1 MTRHTIRFLPEN
13 QEVTVAEGESFLQA
27 APLAGIPVRASC
39 GGKGTCGRC
48 RMIVREGAVRQ
59 VQTGKL
65 SPAELAAG
73 HVLACQTFPEEG
85 VVVEVP
91 EETRLAKHQVL
102 LADGPEG
109 EAGALPELDP
119 LFQKIPLQLA
129 VPTLEYSPDDAG
141 NLLAALRQRT
151 GLTDVRIDYELIKE
165 LPLIVRQG
173 DWRVTV
179 SVADLKGCP
188 EGCPKVVAVAPG
200 WKKESYYGL
209 AVDVGTTTVVA
220 ALVELGTGR
229 TAAVKGAYNQQAV
242 YGDDVISRIVY
253 AVEQKNGREALQ
265 KAVVKTIN
273 ELIGQLL
280 AQTGLSRQDIYAVVC
295 AGNTT
300 MTHLLLGIY
309 PDYLR
314 LEPYTPGVFSPPPV
328 SAAGLGLQVN
338 DRAQVYCL
346 PAIASYVGGDVIAG
360 ARVIAIDRAEE
371 LTLFIDVGTNGE
383 MVLGNREWL
392 LACACSAGPA
402 FEGSGLR
409 HGMRATPGAIERVE
423 IDPATGEPAYHTVG
437 YRKPLGICGS
447 GLIDLLSA
455 LLEAGLIDRSGQF
468 QDSGR
473 TPRLREGEEGP
484 EYVLVWAEEAG
495 SGQDIVI
502 SEAEIKNLLR
512 SKAAIFAGIKTMLK
526 KVAIPLEAI
535 EQVYIAGG
543 FGRYINIRDAV
554 AIGMFPDLPAEKY
567 RYIGNSSL
575 KGAKMVLL
583 SRRVRDEVEELAKKI
598 TYLELSAGKDFF
610 DEFVSAM
617 FLPHTDLSLFP
628 SLAGQGA

>member
-27 APLAGIPVRASC
+27 ASLAGIPVRASC

-73 HVLACQTFPEEG
+73 HVLACQTFPEG
-85 VVVEVP
+85 AVVVEVP

-102 LADGPEG
+102 LADGPES

-119 LFQKIPLQLA
+119 LFQEIPLQLA

-141 NLLAALRQRT
+141 
-151 GLTDVRIDYELIKE
+151 
-165 LPLIVRQG
+165 
-173 DWRVTV
+173 
-179 SVADLKGCP
+179 
-188 EGCPKVVAVAPG
+188 
-200 WKKESYYGL
+200 
-209 AVDVGTTTVVA
+209 
-220 ALVELGTGR
+220 
-229 TAAVKGAYNQQAV
+229 
-242 YGDDVISRIVY
+242 
-253 AVEQKNGREALQ
+253 
-265 KAVVKTIN
+265 
-273 ELIGQLL
+273 GQLL

-346 PAIASYVGGDVIAG
+346 PAIAGYVGGDVIAG

-409 HGMRATPGAIERVE
+409 HGMRATPGV
-423 IDPATGEPAYHTVG
+423 
-437 YRKPLGICGS
+437 
-447 GLIDLLSA
+447 
-455 LLEAGLIDRSGQF
+455 
-468 QDSGR
+468 
-473 TPRLREGEEGP
+473 
-484 EYVLVWAEEAG
+484 
-495 SGQDIVI
+495 
-502 SEAEIKNLLR
+502 
-512 SKAAIFAGIKTMLK
+512 
-526 KVAIPLEAI
+526 
-535 EQVYIAGG
+535 
-543 FGRYINIRDAV
+543 
-554 AIGMFPDLPAEKY
+554 
-567 RYIGNSSL
+567 
-575 KGAKMVLL
+575 L

-628 SLAGQGA
+628 SLAGWAGSPPVRCLSPG